1 MNTSIKFRDEATK
14 AAMAIP
20 ELRVAL
26 EDWHGKEEKNG
37 VTEEAF
43 GTWLWNLIDGLAANF
58 KDGIEPTTE
67 WMVNALKV
75 QAGVIPS
82 VKAVLERDKKSFELE
97 NADINSYIEEG
108 MVNVSVW
115 YKGKNAYAAAESTKD
130 FFEANGYSVSIF
142 HGETEE
148 EDNEWT
154 VNASRAFDGKEV
166 K

>member
-1 MNTSIKFRDEATK
+1 MNTSIKFRDEAAK

-26 EDWHGKEEKNG
+26 EDWHGGEEKDG
-37 VTEEAF
+37 VTEDAF

-115 YKGKNAYAAAESTKD
+115 YKGKYAYAAAESTKD
-130 FFEANGYSVSIF
+130 FFAANGWGVDVCKD
-142 HGETEE
+142 EE
-148 EDNEWT
+148 SDDEYT
-154 VNASRAFDGKEV
+154 VHATKAFDGKEV